1 MLISGRK
8 DMEKSL
14 KSLLPFKKAFPC
26 EIILVD
32 TGCNEQQR
40 TIAEKYADKIIDF
53 TWCGD
58 FAMARNAGL
67 GEAHGE
73 WFMYLDDDEW
83 FDNPQEIIAF
93 FQSGD
98 CKKYN
103 SASYVVRNYLD
114 FEGKAW
120 VYSYPSRMVKIEN
133 GTKFIGKVH
142 EYLDPFPQPLKKFN
156 DFVHHYGYVYK
167 NAQDKIKHAQR
178 NIKPLLEMCK
188 EYPGDPRWTFQLA
201 QEYFA
206 LAEYDKVIHTCAEGI
221 AEWEE
226 YKGKISYCPIHVG
239 TLFSYILISLEYL
252 GKYEDEILWLN
263 RAISHSLM
271 ELKTMEMS
279 LAFYHMIGARLYAHL
294 KNRGQS
300 YLYFEKYIE
309 AAKLLRD
316 DRSAMEIETAGIV
329 TDVFH
334 SLFMSET
341 VLLCLGTVIDKGNYI
356 LAEEAFGMVDWNE
369 KILSF
374 WPEWIEEILK
384 ACCNQPYNPLFGKI
398 FQMLITTE
406 NSAPQTYTVLKKLEE
421 KYRLQGETESLE
433 RLVELTIHLDS
444 KHVYILSNKIKW
456 LKMEKTDS
464 LSNEDRAKA
473 QELFK
478 QLFIEC
484 PDQILDT
491 DDEIWDIAE
500 QLEIDMESRL
510 LNIDFRV
517 WRRALERMNE
527 RTGLE
532 AWKKWNT
539 RIKTWKRN
547 NDIRYDIFKI
557 KYDEVCL
564 ANYLTITPKYEQLE
578 EMIWMYTDDVLNFYR
593 PCYRDEALQTVTLLL
608 PDDMQLALFLDKL
621 RSDRKDN
628 NVRGTLEKIK
638 QCLGVYP
645 KLDRAITAYAKML
658 RDNIEKDMQ
667 ERDQAIEQMQDMA
680 RSLKDIAKIKM
691 TENDYAMATTI
702 LQQLL
707 QYIPEDREVKE
718 MLEQCT
724 RESNPA

>member
-1 MLISGRK
+1 
-8 DMEKSL
+8 MEKSL

-58 FAMARNAGL
+58 FAMARNTGL
-67 GEAHGE
+67 REAHGE

-83 FDNPQEIIAF
+83 FDNPQEIIEF
-93 FQSGD
+93 FRSED
-98 CKKYN
+98 YKKYN
-103 SASYVVRNYLD
+103 SASYVIRNYLD
-114 FEGKAW
+114 FEGKTW
-120 VYSYPSRMVKIEN
+120 VYSYPSRMVKIEKN
-133 GTKFIGKVH
+133 TKFVGKVH
-142 EYLDPFPQPLKKFN
+142 EYLDPFPEPLKKF
-156 DFVHHYGYVYK
+156 DDLVHHYGYVYK
-167 NAQDKIKHAQR
+167 SMQAQVQHAWR
-178 NIKPLLEMCK
+178 NIKPLLEMRK
-188 EYPGDPRWTFQLA
+188 ESPGDPRWMFQLA
-201 QEYFA
+201 QEYFSVNA
-206 LAEYDKVIHTCAEGI
+206 YEKVIETCTQGI
-221 AEWEE
+221 EEWEL
-226 YKGKISYCPIHVG
+226 YKNKITYCPTYIG
-239 TLFSYILISLEYL
+239 TLFSYILMCLEYL
-252 GKYEDEILWLN
+252 HRYEEEKQWLDKALKHPLMKMKVMEIC
-263 RAISHSLM
+263 
-271 ELKTMEMS
+271 
-279 LAFYHMIGARLYAHL
+279 LAFYEMIGARVNSYL
-294 KNRGQS
+294 KNVGES
-300 YLYFEKYIE
+300 YFHFQKYID
-309 AAKLLRD
+309 AAKCFKD

-341 VLLCLGTVIDKGNYI
+341 VLLCLGTVIDKENYI

-384 ACCNQPYNPLFGKI
+384 ACCNQLYNPLFGKI

-564 ANYLTITPKYEQLE
+564 ANYLTIAPKYEQLE

>member
-32 TGCNEQQR
+32 TGCNVQQR
-40 TIAEKYADKIIDF
+40 AIAERYADKIIHF
-53 TWCGD
+53 SWCGD
-58 FAMARNAGL
+58 FAMARNTGL
-67 GEAHGE
+67 REAHGE

-83 FDNPQEIIAF
+83 FDNPQEIIEF
-93 FQSGD
+93 FESGD
-98 CKKYN
+98 YKKYN

-114 FEGKAW
+114 SEGKTW
-120 VYSYPSRMVKIEN
+120 VHSYPSRMVKIEKN
-133 GTKFIGKVH
+133 TKFVGKVH
-142 EYLDPFPQPLKKFN
+142 EYLEPFPEPLKKFD

-167 NAQDKIKHAQR
+167 SMQAQVQHAWR
-178 NIKPLLEMCK
+178 NIKPLLEMRK
-188 EYPGDPRWTFQLA
+188 ECPGDPRWMFQLA
-201 QEYFA
+201 QEYFSVNA
-206 LAEYDKVIHTCAEGI
+206 YEKVIETCIQGI
-221 AEWEE
+221 EEWEL
-226 YKGKISYCPIHVG
+226 YRSKITYCPTYVG
-239 TLFSYILISLEYL
+239 TLFSYILLCLEYL
-252 GKYEDEILWLN
+252 RRYEEEKQWLDKALN
-263 RAISHSLM
+263 HPLM
-271 ELKTMEMS
+271 EMKTMEIC
-279 LAFYHMIGARLYAHL
+279 LAFYEMIGARVNSHL
-294 KNRGQS
+294 KNAEEC
-300 YLYFEKYIE
+300 YCYFQKYIE
-309 AAKLLRD
+309 AAKCFKD

-341 VLLCLGTVIDKGNYI
+341 VLLCLGTVIGKGNYK
-356 LAEEAFGMVDWNE
+356 LAEEAFDMVDWNE

-384 ACCNQPYNPLFGKI
+384 ACCNKPYNPLFGKI

-406 NSAPQTYTVLKKLEE
+406 NSAPQTYTVLKKIEE
-421 KYRLQGETESLE
+421 EYRLQEETENLE
-433 RLVELTIHLDS
+433 RLVDLTRHLDS

-456 LKMEKTDS
+456 MRMEESDS
-464 LSNEDRAKA
+464 LASENRAKV
-473 QELFK
+473 QGLFE
-478 QLFIEC
+478 QLFVEC
-484 PDQILDT
+484 PDQILDA

-500 QLEIDMESRL
+500 QLEIDIESRL

-564 ANYLTITPKYEQLE
+564 VNYLSVAPEYEQLE
-578 EMIWMYTDDVLNFYR
+578 ELLWIYTDDILNFYR
-593 PCYRDEALQTVTLLL
+593 SCYKDETLQTVSLLL
-608 PDDMQLALFLDKL
+608 PDDMQLALLLDKL
-621 RSDRKDN
+621 HGDRKAH
-628 NVRGTLEKIK
+628 NVRGALEKIK
-638 QCLGVYP
+638 RCLGVYP
-645 KLDRAITAYAKML
+645 KLDRAVTAYAKML
-658 RDNIEKDMQ
+658 RDNIEKDVQ
-667 ERDQAIEQMQDMA
+667 EQDQALEQMQDMA

>member
-14 KSLLPFKKAFPC
+14 KSLLPIKKAFPC

-32 TGCNEQQR
+32 TGCNTQQR
-40 TIAEKYADKIIDF
+40 AIAEQYADKIIHF
-53 TWCGD
+53 SWCGD
-58 FAMARNAGL
+58 FSMARNTGL
-67 GEAHGE
+67 QEAHGE

-83 FDNPQEIIAF
+83 FENPQEIIEF

-98 CKKYN
+98 YKKYN

-114 FEGKAW
+114 FEGKTW
-120 VYSYPSRMVKIEN
+120 VYSYPSRMVKIEKN
-133 GTKFIGKVH
+133 TKFVGKVH

-167 NAQDKIKHAQR
+167 NARDKTKHAQR
-178 NIKPLLEMCK
+178 NIEPLLEMCK
-188 EYPGDPRWTFQLA
+188 ECPGDPRWSFQLA

-221 AEWEE
+221 AEWET
-226 YKGKISYCPIHVG
+226 YKGKITYCPVHVG
-239 TLFSYILISLEYL
+239 TLFGYILISLEYL
-252 GKYEDEILWLN
+252 GRYEDERIWLN

-271 ELKTMEMS
+271 KMKTMEVS
-279 LAFYHMIGARLYAHL
+279 LTFYHMIGARLYAHL
-294 KNRGQS
+294 KDSEKS
-300 YLYFEKYIE
+300 YLCFEKYIE
-309 AAKLLRD
+309 AAKLLKD

-341 VLLCLGTVIDKGNYI
+341 VLLCLGTVIGKENYK
-356 LAEEAFGMVDWNE
+356 LAEEAFDMVDWNE

-384 ACCNQPYNPLFGKI
+384 ACCNKPYNPLFGKI

-406 NSAPQTYTVLKKLEE
+406 NSAPQTYTVLKKVEE
-421 KYRLQGETESLE
+421 EYRLQGETENLE
-433 RLVELTIHLDS
+433 CLVDLTSHLDS

-456 LKMEKTDS
+456 MRMEKSDF
-464 LSNEDRAKA
+464 LSSENRAKV
-473 QELFK
+473 QELFE
-478 QLFIEC
+478 QLFVEC

-500 QLEIDMESRL
+500 QFEIDTESRL

-517 WRRALERMNE
+517 WRRALERMSE
-527 RTGLE
+527 CTGLE
-532 AWKKWNT
+532 TWEKWNT
-539 RIKTWKRN
+539 RIKTWKRD

-557 KYDEVCL
+557 KYDEICL
-564 ANYLTITPKYEQLE
+564 VNYRSVAPEYEQLE
-578 EMIWMYTDDVLNFYR
+578 ELLWIYTDDILNFYR
-593 PCYRDEALQTVTLLL
+593 SCYKDETLQTVSLLL
-608 PDDMQLALFLDKL
+608 PDDMQLALLLDKL
-621 RSDRKDN
+621 HGDRKAH

-645 KLDRAITAYAKML
+645 KLDRVVTAYAKML
-658 RDNIEKDMQ
+658 RDNIERDVQ
-667 ERDQAIEQMQDMA
+667 EQDQALEQMQDMA
-680 RSLKDIAKIKM
+680 KSLKNIAKVKM
-691 TENDYAMATTI
+691 AENDYAMAATI

-707 QYIPEDREVKE
+707 QYIPEDREIKE

-724 RESNPA
+724 RESDPA